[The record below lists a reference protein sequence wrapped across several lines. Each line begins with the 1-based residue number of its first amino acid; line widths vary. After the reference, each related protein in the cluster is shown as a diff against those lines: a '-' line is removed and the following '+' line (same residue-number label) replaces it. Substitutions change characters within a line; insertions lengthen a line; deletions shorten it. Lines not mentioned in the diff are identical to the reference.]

1 MSKLILDMVLNG
13 GRVTR
18 FHTRVT
24 LKPES
29 VAEHSFIVAWIAT
42 ILMGGKPRAEL
53 LLACLAHDL
62 PEHELGD
69 VPSHTKKRI
78 PGLRDSFRQEE
89 AIMFAAAGMEDYEA
103 ALTPLEAEVLSF
115 SDNFAG
121 YLKCLY
127 EVRMGNQLLLDVAD
141 RYMEYILQTV
151 GNSVHLPKED
161 YARVID
167 IVSTATGESS

>member
-1 MSKLILDMVLNG
+1 MSKPMLDMILNG

-42 ILMGGKPRAEL
+42 ILMWGQPRAEL

-78 PGLRDSFRQEE
+78 PGLRDAFRREE
-89 AIMFAAAGMEDYEA
+89 SGMFAAAGMSDYEA
-103 ALTPLEAEVLSF
+103 ALTPVEVEVLSF

-121 YLKCLY
+121 YIKCLY
-127 EVRMGNQLLLDVAD
+127 EVKMGNQLLLDVAE
-141 RYMEYILQTV
+141 RYMEYILAII
-151 GNSVHLPKED
+151 GASEHLPQER
-161 YARVID
+161 YMYV
-167 IVSTATGESS
+167 VELVTQATGDAK

>member
-1 MSKLILDMVLNG
+1 
-13 GRVTR
+13 
-18 FHTRVT
+18 
-24 LKPES
+24 
-29 VAEHSFIVAWIAT
+29 
-42 ILMGGKPRAEL
+42 
-53 LLACLAHDL
+53 
-62 PEHELGD
+62 
-69 VPSHTKKRI
+69 
-78 PGLRDSFRQEE
+78 
-89 AIMFAAAGMEDYEA
+89 MFAAAGMEDYEA

-167 IVSTATGESS
+167 IVSTATGEPS